1 MRAVPQFGERRPDK
15 VYRDRPAA
23 FGVLVRDGQVA
34 VVRIV
39 KPAVP
44 AYFDLPGGGV
54 DEGET
59 PELAVVREF
68 GEETG
73 LKVAVREPLTLADQ
87 FFIGSEGV
95 PWNNRSSFYVLDLVG
110 EDASLQVEDDHTLV
124 WLAPHEALAALRHDS
139 QAWALAAWLRR

>member
-1 MRAVPQFGERRPDK
+1 MRAVPQFGERRADK

-34 VVRIV
+34 VVRII

-73 LKVAVREPLTLADQ
+73 LIGTIFRGAQNKLTDPAKLKRVVSLIDAETWIGETWQTLLAD
-87 FFIGSEGV
+87 GV
-95 PWNNRSSFYVLDLVG
+95 
-110 EDASLQVEDDHTLV
+110 EEASLLEEERVVYGPMSLR
-124 WLAPHEALAALRHDS
+124 PHS
-139 QAWALAAWLRR
+139 